1 MLITSPQDNIT
12 TIRDFNHVHHVC
24 HISILK
30 LNFGH
35 KFLLWWESHPQPKC
49 FHMADQNHPL
59 LKSLLKWKHLQ
70 QYYKITS
77 ICCNFTRNISYY
89 NCSIIIIKICCNINS
104 ICSNFTSGFGNLQEV
119 ILRWGCKQEAEPRY
133 IAEFASLSLSL
144 SLSLI

>member
-1 MLITSPQDNIT
+1 
-12 TIRDFNHVHHVC
+12 
-24 HISILK
+24 
-30 LNFGH
+30 
-35 KFLLWWESHPQPKC
+35 
-49 FHMADQNHPL
+49 MADQNHPQ

-119 ILRWGCKQEAEPRY
+119 ILRWGCKQKAEPRY

-144 SLSLI
+144 SHLISYLLVLDYFILQLNSYFVIFFNSTFNRNFLPQPNSPRS